1 MSRVRLWWLVSL
13 SLEVFNVVYAWLEGW
28 SSFSKCS
35 TARVPSIQYSLYFFW
50 KKNELFEHYAI
61 WVSQEKGMIYFWI
74 SIYLFKVY
82 AGYYS
87 FGHFSFRVDG
97 LTLSDGLNKHFFVI
111 KNVKTS
117 NWKNIRLGL
126 GLNIHVSTLKYIQD
140 RCESN
145 VSENEKTVPYFAKKR
160 TFPNKMAIFQWK
172 NITNTMW
179 PFFTKIRF
187 QMF

>member
-1 MSRVRLWWLVSL
+1 
-13 SLEVFNVVYAWLEGW
+13 
-28 SSFSKCS
+28 
-35 TARVPSIQYSLYFFW
+35 
-50 KKNELFEHYAI
+50 
-61 WVSQEKGMIYFWI
+61 MIYFWI

-172 NITNTMW
+172 NMNKYNVAIFYENSISNVLKKLFSGLVMW
-179 PFFTKIRF
+179 QSDPIWSMVSIFDSIWKLNLKTSEFSRLLVWLRKRTKT
-187 QMF
+187 